1 MRDISNIKHYRLS
14 TNPDGVVI
22 IPNISLKPDDVC
34 LLPMTLNEPLL
45 DFNYRRLFK
54 YVKKG
59 VVLNLSF
66 DVTRIHNLK
75 YDEWMYL
82 INFAKTHNINFKVNE
97 FEEYTPDELENYVNK
112 FSRVKDGKK
121 EMVFETGY
129 YITKNNPLYVDRE
142 NDEDILEDKAS
153 QEVIY
158 TDAKGFNLSRYI
170 RTVKNKYNNVI
181 SFEMKPGVTFNDEVK
196 GDIIRIVDKL
206 KKSYKKDK
214 FDFCFST
221 TSQYY
226 NKEEFTKLLE
236 VEEYIKQNYREDYE
250 LKFTGTDKVFTKEQV
265 INANNKISEVVETL
279 RKSKAS
285 PYEKVLYVHKLLSE
299 MEFIKNEKNSK
310 LSRNIYSVL
319 NTRNI
324 ICVGYA
330 SLFNAIFEELND
342 ENIKVKMDIIKEFDG
357 DNNVTYHALN
367 CIYLND
373 KKYDIEGYYNIDSCH
388 NASTDNLRNFMIPIK
403 DFKYSYANRSK
414 KAIKILFPSRGTL
427 MDQTYCFDKRDNE
440 ILDISTNT
448 DRDML
453 AKMKS
458 TEAFLDT
465 PMGHK
470 AKESLGIKNIMN
482 KYQAA
487 SVIDKCIEST
497 HPIFMAKTY
506 EALVNV
512 SSRFYGMSR
521 YDSVRYSKSMIAK
534 SCFESL
540 FLFRRKHCS
549 NYFAKVSLSI
559 ENDLIKVNGR
569 DKKNRK

>member
-14 TNPDGVVI
+14 TNPDGVVV

-45 DFNYRRLFK
+45 EFNYRRLFK
-54 YVKKG
+54 HVKKG

-97 FEEYTPDELENYVNK
+97 FEEYTPDDLENYVNK
-112 FSRVKDGKK
+112 FARVKDGKK
-121 EMVFETGY
+121 VMAFETGY
-129 YITKNNPLYVDRE
+129 YVTKNNPLYVDRE
-142 NDEDILEDKAS
+142 NDEDILEDKDS
-153 QEVIY
+153 QEVVY

-285 PYEKVLYVHKLLSE
+285 PYEKVLYVHKLLCHLLKS
-299 MEFIKNEKNSK
+299 
-310 LSRNIYSVL
+310 LP
-319 NTRNI
+319 
-324 ICVGYA
+324 YA
-330 SLFNAIFEELND
+330 LL
-342 ENIKVKMDIIKEFDG
+342 
-357 DNNVTYHALN
+357 
-367 CIYLND
+367 
-373 KKYDIEGYYNIDSCH
+373 YY
-388 NASTDNLRNFMIPIK
+388 
-403 DFKYSYANRSK
+403 
-414 KAIKILFPSRGTL
+414 
-427 MDQTYCFDKRDNE
+427 
-440 ILDISTNT
+440 
-448 DRDML
+448 
-453 AKMKS
+453 
-458 TEAFLDT
+458 
-465 PMGHK
+465 
-470 AKESLGIKNIMN
+470 
-482 KYQAA
+482 
-487 SVIDKCIEST
+487 
-497 HPIFMAKTY
+497 
-506 EALVNV
+506 
-512 SSRFYGMSR
+512 
-521 YDSVRYSKSMIAK
+521 
-534 SCFESL
+534 
-540 FLFRRKHCS
+540 
-549 NYFAKVSLSI
+549 
-559 ENDLIKVNGR
+559 
-569 DKKNRK
+569 